1 MSFLLYIYILKPQKM
16 KKIIFYSVAWV
27 FLLASCMNHSSEEK
41 SAQEK
46 LKQDSVAKVTDE
58 EYASAAPAQESD
70 TKDVAEDKAA
80 VQEKKAEAVWDSA
93 FIKRN
98 SSRKLIKTANL
109 NFKVKNVEDATQQI
123 ERITNRFGG
132 FILSSSIKNNVYSY
146 DEYRVSRDS
155 MMVVGVNKIENN
167 ITLRVPE
174 FFLDSAL
181 FYIGKIWVKLDERT
195 INAQDVT
202 IQILSNELR
211 AQLYQKTANKINKAA
226 DNNQKKLNDVVDAEE
241 TAANYLENTISK
253 KIENLELQD
262 KIDFSTITLFVYQ
275 DKVLYK
281 EMIANVDTEQYAE
294 SFGSGLVDSLSFGW
308 KIFKA
313 FLLFL
318 VKCWSIILISV
329 LIFLVVWFTVK
340 FFVNRAK
347 RKRERLEKK

>member
-1 MSFLLYIYILKPQKM
+1 M
-16 KKIIFYSVAWV
+16 KKTFFYSVALLC
-27 FLLASCMNHSSEEK
+27 LLAACNMGPSSEEK
-41 SAQEK
+41 SSREK
-46 LKQDSVAKVTDE
+46 SKQDSVVSAMDE
-58 EYASAAPAQESD
+58 GYASAVPAEESE
-70 TKDVAEDKAA
+70 AKADEEGQLA
-80 VQEKKAEAVWDSA
+80 KQEKKAEPVWDSA
-93 FIKRN
+93 FIKLN

-123 ERITNRFGG
+123 ERITKRFGG

-146 DEYRVSRDS
+146 DEYRVGRDS

-174 FFLDSAL
+174 FVLDSAL

-202 IQILSNELR
+202 IQILANELR
-211 AQLYQKTANKINKAA
+211 AQLYQKTATKINSAA
-226 DNNQKKLNDVVDAEE
+226 DNNQKKLNDVVNAEE
-241 TAANYLENTISK
+241 TAANYLENTINK

-262 KIDFSTITLFVYQ
+262 KIDFSTVTLFIYQ
-275 DKVLYK
+275 DKILYR
-281 EMIANVDTEQYAE
+281 EMIANVDTEQYAQ
-294 SFGSGLVDSLSFGW
+294 SFGGGLVDSLTFGW

-318 VKCWSIILISV
+318 VKCWSLILISV
-329 LIFLVVWFTVK
+329 LIFLAVWFTIK
-340 FFVNRAK
+340 FFVNRGK